1 MASAAPE
8 CGRYFRTG
16 LKYGWKPGED
26 TIGAMDIL
34 LADDEKAIAITL
46 SDDLEQAGHK
56 VTVASDGLAAK
67 AQLDCRRFDV
77 LITDIKMPGMT
88 GMELLKEAKR
98 AHPLMEVILITGYG
112 TIESAVEAMKSGAF
126 EYILKPFYNDEI
138 LHLLGR
144 IAEMRRLHQE
154 NIQLKEELGRRHQ
167 LDNIYGRSTSMQE
180 VFRLIKT
187 VAPTD
192 AGILI
197 EGESGTGKELIAKAI
212 HFNSG
217 RKDRDFVPFSCA
229 QMAPSLLEDALFGH
243 EKGAFTGADEPR
255 KGVFERAE
263 GGTLFLDDVDDTPL
277 PVQVK
282 LLRAVQERQI
292 ERLGGEATV
301 DVDVRLLAATK
312 IDLADAVSEGEF
324 REDLYWRLKVVP
336 IALPPLRDR
345 EGDVRLLTG
354 HFIERYSH
362 GRAYT
367 IEEETMARMERYSWP
382 GNVRQLENVIQAAI
396 AMAGEAR
403 VLREEHLLRDRARL
417 TRPGTDTDEVM
428 TLEEARKRA
437 EVRGIHAALAHTNG
451 HKAQAAKILGI
462 SRKNLWE
469 KMRDYDIEV

>member
-301 DVDVRLLAATK
+301 DVDVRVRGRVPGGPLLAPEGGPDRPASPEGSGGRRPPAHGPLHRALQPRPGVHHRGR
-312 IDLADAVSEGEF
+312 DDGAHGALQLAGERAAAGKRHPGGDRDGGGGTGPEGGAPAPGSGASDETG
-324 REDLYWRLKVVP
+324 
-336 IALPPLRDR
+336 DR
-345 EGDVRLLTG
+345 
-354 HFIERYSH
+354 H
-362 GRAYT
+362 GR
-367 IEEETMARMERYSWP
+367 SHDP
-382 GNVRQLENVIQAAI
+382 G
-396 AMAGEAR
+396 G
-403 VLREEHLLRDRARL
+403 
-417 TRPGTDTDEVM
+417 G
-428 TLEEARKRA
+428 EEARRGPGDPRGARA
-437 EVRGIHAALAHTNG
+437 HERPQGAGGEDPRDQSEEPVGEDAGLRHRGVA
-451 HKAQAAKILGI
+451 
-462 SRKNLWE
+462 R
-469 KMRDYDIEV
+469 